1 MADEQMTEREA
12 ALVARIKELEG
23 AQAKSAATISEG
35 GVFESIWRTII
46 YIVPPWLAGAALA
59 VFIAHYGLA
68 YYLQGQISQAETQL
82 KQAKA
87 DVETAKAN
95 AANAPADASGVPIR
109 LATVKAQMEKTV
121 AEAAGARATATAL
134 RVQVNGETV
143 ALQKAKA
150 DLDSLQNQARLAQ
163 AKADAESARFGLST
177 LQDRA
182 VRAKLI
188 TQKLETIRARASAA
202 ISKVAQRIQAGD
214 LSTDQNGPLLRAEC
228 EDNEF
233 AELIGCPPQF
243 LQQNRPRGDILQL
256 EEKPQ
261 VATAP
266 SEENGRFW
274 KVPNSGMPAWRYFQ
288 NEAKHGAFAVT
299 KYIKG
304 GGFGYSW
311 SPSRPIENMRREAL
325 ANCAKYAADCKI
337 IGEK

>member
-1 MADEQMTEREA
+1 MSEGRTEREA
-12 ALVARIKELEG
+12 LLEARIKELKG
-23 AQAKSAATISEG
+23 AQAKSAVTIAQG
-35 GVFESIWRTII
+35 GMFESVWQTINS
-46 YIVPPWLAGAALA
+46 IVPPWLAAVALA
-59 VFIAHYGLA
+59 VLLAHYGFS
-68 YYLQGQISQAETQL
+68 YYLQGQLSQAETQL

-87 DVETAKAN
+87 DVETAKSI

-109 LATVKAQMEKTV
+109 LKTVKAQMEKTV

-134 RVQVNGETV
+134 KVQVNGETV

-150 DLDSLQNQARLAQ
+150 ELDSLQNQARLAQ

-188 TQKLETIRARASAA
+188 TQKLETIRARMSAA
-202 ISKVAQRIQAGD
+202 MMKVAQRIQAGD

-228 EDNEF
+228 EDNEY
-233 AELIGCPPQF
+233 AELIGCPSQF
-243 LQQNRPRGDILQL
+243 LQQNRPRGDTPQQGDNPQL
-256 EEKPQ
+256 
-261 VATAP
+261 ATAP
-266 SEENGRFW
+266 SEDDGRFW
-274 KVPNSGMPAWRYFQ
+274 KIPNSGIPAWRYFQ

-299 KYIKG
+299 KYLKG

-311 SPSRPIENMRREAL
+311 APNRPIEDMRREAL
-325 ANCAKYAADCKI
+325 GNCAKQGADCKI